1 MYDAAPSFAP
11 HLSPVEAR
19 RHIKPTAI
27 AGDLD
32 SISKE
37 VRQFYGNEGTRI
49 IDLSHDQDSTDFQKC
64 LCELEKQFDAEQ
76 LLQYTIIAAGQ
87 CHCSCIP
94 LQCHDAGFA
103 RMPLPYLVSPTVC
116 IRLHTGVALT
126 IPHLS
131 HSPAGSAYTKLPN

>member
-1 MYDAAPSFAP
+1 MQQQRFATLTLLESGHHLNPARVVAQTCICADGGANRLYDAAPSFVP

-32 SISKE
+32 SITKE
-37 VRQFYGNEGTRI
+37 VRRFYNDEGTRI

-76 LLQYTIIAAGQ
+76 LIQYTIIAAGQ
-87 CHCSCIP
+87 CHCSCM
-94 LQCHDAGFA
+94 LSGF
-103 RMPLPYLVSPTVC
+103 
-116 IRLHTGVALT
+116 
-126 IPHLS
+126 
-131 HSPAGSAYTKLPN
+131 